1 MKIYAVFGA
10 IVAALLIWALSLRA
24 DLAEFK
30 EQNAFILNANKE
42 LNATLSKVI
51 ERNALEKKV
60 LAEKFEATLEI
71 ERKKQKA
78 LNYVKNSNERNV
90 TRLFNDSLLLLQQ

>member
-30 EQNAFILNANKE
+30 EQNAFIINANKE

-90 TRLFNDSLLLLQQ
+90 TQLFNDSLLLLQQ

>member
-1 MKIYAVFGA
+1 MKIYAVFSA
-10 IVAALLIWALSLRA
+10 IVVALLIWALNLRA

-30 EQNAFILNANKE
+30 EQNAFIINANKE

-78 LNYVKNSNERNV
+78 LNYVKNSTERNV
-90 TRLFNDSLLLLQQ
+90 TQLFNDSLLLLQ

>member
-1 MKIYAVFGA
+1 MKIYALFAVV
-10 IVAALLIWALSLRA
+10 IVALLVWVFALRA

-30 EQNAFILNANKE
+30 EQNAFVLQANTE

-51 ERNALEKKV
+51 ERNTLEKKV
-60 LAEKFEATLEI
+60 LAERFEAALEI

-78 LNYVKNSNERNV
+78 LNYVKNSTERNV
-90 TRLFNDSLLLLQQ
+90 TQLFNDSLLLLQ